1 MLHVV
6 KQFEER
12 LPATKDRV
20 IPVAMAI
27 SAVALALGLVALL
40 AR

>member
-12 LPATKDRV
+12 FPTTKDRV
-20 IPVAMAI
+20 IPVAVAI
-27 SAVALALGLVALL
+27 SAFALAIGLVVLL
-40 AR
+40 TS